1 MARVSESNYNEHMA
15 QENGETLSDIK
26 NYIKYENLI
35 GADIT
40 NIIEDVHEHYEVATR
55 LSMVKSKGYYHDLL
69 TRLVKTYGH

>member
-1 MARVSESNYNEHMA
+1 MTQSNYNEIM
-15 QENGETLSDIK
+15 NTRETLTDIK
-26 NYIKYENLI
+26 EYIKFENLK

-55 LSMVKSKGYYHDLL
+55 LSWNKSKGYYHDLL